1 MIEVLKVIG
10 TMLNVS
16 FESRGHSC
24 CSLSCRLFLI
34 TNLMLEG
41 QHSDPAAGWIED
53 KAELPGGDTNRR
65 GEMYWYHT
73 DSHYKWIK
81 NKENKCDPTL
91 EKKKCLFF
99 FFWPQVLSDI
109 RHLMKSTDKRC
120 RAEYIFL
127 AALKAASAFFFF
139 FFRLSEEKGAATR
152 RTETDSKGERRKVC
166 LFFLP
171 FVSFDNSDLLLSLAR
186 SLCRRLS
193 ASFLSLSSLSL
204 WSNFT
209 AERVPGGDSHSSFS
223 LNYLPSVSHSANSRP
238 KHLCLFRALFLS
250 FSFVLIIPLSDP
262 RHNCWFKSRMNNV
275 NSVSIRSAGKYCIRC
290 SLTASVS
297 NRAPAEMW
305 TRINSSYLTWKWS

>member
-1 MIEVLKVIG
+1 M
-10 TMLNVS
+10 
-16 FESRGHSC
+16 
-24 CSLSCRLFLI
+24 
-34 TNLMLEG
+34 
-41 QHSDPAAGWIED
+41 W
-53 KAELPGGDTNRR
+53 
-65 GEMYWYHT
+65 
-73 DSHYKWIK
+73 SHIR
-81 NKENKCDPTL
+81 
-91 EKKKCLFF
+91 KKKMSLFF
-99 FFWPQVLSDI
+99 FLTSSPFRHQTPDEEHRQTLQSWIYISGSFKSGVGVL
-109 RHLMKSTDKRC
+109 L
-120 RAEYIFL
+120 
-127 AALKAASAFFFF
+127 F

-238 KHLCLFRALFLS
+238 VHLCLFRALFLS

>member
-81 NKENKCDPTL
+81 NEENKCDPTL

-99 FFWPQVLSDI
+99 FLTWSPFRHQTPDEEHRQTLQSWIYISGSFKSGVGVL
-109 RHLMKSTDKRC
+109 
-120 RAEYIFL
+120 
-127 AALKAASAFFFF
+127 FFFSGSQKK
-139 FFRLSEEKGAATR
+139 REPRREGRRQTVKVKEEKF
-152 RTETDSKGERRKVC
+152 VC
-166 LFFLP
+166 SFFPLSRLTTLI
-171 FVSFDNSDLLLSLAR
+171 SF
-186 SLCRRLS
+186 
-193 ASFLSLSSLSL
+193 SLSL
-204 WSNFT
+204 TLSVAVCLPRSCLYRHFLFGLISPQWESLVVILT
-209 AERVPGGDSHSSFS
+209 PHS
-223 LNYLPSVSHSANSRP
+223 L
-238 KHLCLFRALFLS
+238 
-250 FSFVLIIPLSDP
+250 
-262 RHNCWFKSRMNNV
+262 
-275 NSVSIRSAGKYCIRC
+275 
-290 SLTASVS
+290 
-297 NRAPAEMW
+297 
-305 TRINSSYLTWKWS
+305 